1 MLPPMPRQRLSRV
14 PPLPAEKARPPTWYR
29 VWLPRVGA
37 AAAVALG
44 VIAVATW
51 VFEATASFLIT
62 LLIAVFVA
70 FALLPAVDFLVRR
83 GWRRGP
89 ATGLVMVVGGVL
101 SVVFL
106 LAFSQVL
113 VSQVIS
119 LIEKAPDYLESMA
132 VWLNDSLGIE
142 VNVDEMVSQLTGNRD
157 QLTDL
162 ATNALGGI
170 LGLATTALGMV
181 FQAFTIALFVFYIL
195 ADLPKLREALLGR
208 FPPPQQLHIDTI
220 TTITVEKVGGY
231 VYSRLLL
238 AVCSFA
244 FHFVAFTIIGLPYAF
259 ALAIWV
265 GLVSQFIP
273 TVGTYLAGALP
284 TLIALVGGEP
294 IDALWVLLSVTV
306 YQQIENYLISPKV
319 TANTMEIHPAVAF
332 GSVIVGAG
340 LLGGVGALLA
350 LPAAAVIAALVSTY
364 ADHYEVISSE
374 IIESTDDYEERM
386 RALGEEKDKKW
397 SDRKERIKASVSRIQ
412 DGLTPTDDEANGP
425 GTDPSGSTPGPGER
439 PD

>member
-14 PPLPAEKARPPTWYR
+14 PPLPADKAKPRSWSR
-29 VWLPRVGA
+29 IWLPRVGA
-37 AAAVALG
+37 AAVVALT
-44 VIAVATW
+44 VISVATW
-51 VFEATASFLIT
+51 VFEATANFLIT

-70 FALLPAVDFLVRR
+70 FALLPAVDYLVRR

-89 ATGLVMVVGGVL
+89 ATALVMAVGGLVGL
-101 SVVFL
+101 AFL
-106 LAFSQVL
+106 LAFTQVL
-113 VSQVIS
+113 VNQVIS
-119 LIEKAPDYLESMA
+119 LIEKAPDYVESIA
-132 VWLNDSLGIE
+132 GWLNDTFGIE
-142 VNVDEMVSQLTGNRD
+142 INVDETVTQLTGNRQ
-157 QLTDL
+157 QLTEV
-162 ATNALGGI
+162 AANALGGI
-170 LGLATTALGMV
+170 LGLATTALGII
-181 FQAFTIALFVFYIL
+181 FQAFTVALFVFYIL

-208 FPPPQQLHIDTI
+208 FPPAQQLHIDTI
-220 TTITVEKVGGY
+220 TSITVEKVGGY

-238 AVCSFA
+238 ALCSFA
-244 FHFVAFTIIGLPYAF
+244 FHFVVFTVIGLPYAF
-259 ALAIWV
+259 AMAVWV

-284 TLIALVGGEP
+284 TLIALVDEDP
-294 IDALWVLLSVTV
+294 IDALWVIISVTV
-306 YQQIENYLISPKV
+306 YQQFENYFIAPRV

-364 ADHYEVISSE
+364 ADHYEVIASE
-374 IIESTDDYEERM
+374 TIESTDDYEERM

-397 SDRKERIKASVSRIQ
+397 SDRKERIKASVGRLQ
-412 DGLTPTDDEANGP
+412 DGLAPGDDADGADR
-425 GTDPSGSTPGPGER
+425 GPSGSTPDPT

>member
-14 PPLPAEKARPPTWYR
+14 PPLPAEQARPPTWYR

-37 AAAVALG
+37 AAVVALT
-44 VIAVATW
+44 VISVATW

-62 LLIAVFVA
+62 LLIAMFVA
-70 FALLPAVDFLVRR
+70 FALLPAVDYLVRR

-89 ATGLVMVVGGVL
+89 ATGLVMVVGGLL
-101 SVVFL
+101 SVAFL
-106 LAFSQVL
+106 LAFTQVL

-119 LIEKAPDYLESMA
+119 LIEKAPDYVESIA
-132 VWLNDSLGIE
+132 GWLNDAFGIE
-142 VNVDEMVSQLTGNRD
+142 INVDETVSQLTGNRE
-157 QLTDL
+157 QLTEL
-162 ATNALGGI
+162 AANALGGI
-170 LGLATTALGMV
+170 LGLATTALGII

-208 FPPPQQLHIDTI
+208 FPPAQQLHIDTI

-238 AVCSFA
+238 ALCSFA
-244 FHFVAFTIIGLPYAF
+244 FHFVAFTLIGLPYAF
-259 ALAIWV
+259 AMAVWV

-284 TLIALVGGEP
+284 TVIALVDEDP
-294 IDALWVLLSVTV
+294 IDALWVIISVTI

-332 GSVIVGAG
+332 GSVIIGAG

-350 LPAAAVIAALVSTY
+350 LPAAAVVAALISTY

-397 SDRKERIKASVSRIQ
+397 SDRKERIKASVSR
-412 DGLTPTDDEANGP
+412 LTPGDDEADLP
-425 GTDPSGSTPGPGER
+425 GGDPSGGPDPPQG

>member
-14 PPLPAEKARPPTWYR
+14 PPLPAEQARPRTWYR

-37 AAAVALG
+37 ASVVALT
-44 VIAVATW
+44 VISVATW

-70 FALLPAVDFLVRR
+70 FALLPAVDYLVRR

-89 ATGLVMVVGGVL
+89 ATGLVMLVGGVL
-101 SVVFL
+101 SVAFL
-106 LAFSQVL
+106 LAFTQVL

-119 LIEKAPDYLESMA
+119 LIEKAPDYVESIA
-132 VWLNDSLGIE
+132 EWLNDAFGVEI
-142 VNVDEMVSQLTGNRD
+142 NVDETVSQLTGNRE
-157 QLTDL
+157 QLTEL
-162 ATNALGGI
+162 AANALGGI
-170 LGLATTALGMV
+170 LGLATTALGII

-208 FPPPQQLHIDTI
+208 FPPAQQLHIDTI
-220 TTITVEKVGGY
+220 TSITVEKVGGY

-238 AVCSFA
+238 ALCSFA
-244 FHFVAFTIIGLPYAF
+244 FHFVAFTLIGLPYAF
-259 ALAIWV
+259 AMAVWV

-284 TLIALVGGEP
+284 TVIALVDEDP
-294 IDALWVLLSVTV
+294 IDALWVIISVTI

-350 LPAAAVIAALVSTY
+350 LPAAAVVAALISTY
-364 ADHYEVISSE
+364 ADHYEVIASE

-397 SDRKERIKASVSRIQ
+397 SDRKERIKASVSR
-412 DGLTPTDDEANGP
+412 LTPGDDEADLPDGDP
-425 GTDPSGSTPGPGER
+425 SGGTDPPQGP
-439 PD
+439 D